1 MNESATRCGYVAIIG
16 RPNVGKSTLL
26 NHLLGQKISITSRK
40 PQTTRHS
47 VLGIRTEAASQCV
60 FVDTPGLH
68 KNFTTSAVNRYM
80 NRTAR
85 SVIDDVDLVLFV
97 VDRNQWGEEEQWI
110 AQMLANSEVP
120 VLLVINKIDLL
131 KDRQTLL
138 PFIQDLQNKYSF
150 ASYLPV
156 ASLHGEYLNEL
167 QQEVVARM
175 PEGPF
180 HFPEDQLT
188 DKSERFL
195 VSELIREKLVRQLG
209 KELPYETAVEIEQF
223 KSGDKLLDIAATIYV
238 ERAGQKAIIIGKQGS
253 RLRSIGSQA
262 RADMEAMFET
272 KVMLRLWVKVKQ
284 GWSNDERALKS
295 LGFD

>member
-1 MNESATRCGYVAIIG
+1 MTDSVTRCGYVAIVG

-26 NHLLGQKISITSRK
+26 NHLLGQKLSITSRK

-47 VLGIRTEAASQCV
+47 VLGIRTEHSSQCV

-68 KNFTTSAVNRYM
+68 RNFTTSAVNRYM

-97 VDRNQWGEEEQWI
+97 VDRTQWGEEEEWI
-110 AQMLANSEVP
+110 AKMLADGSAP
-120 VLLVINKIDLL
+120 VLLVINKIDLM

-138 PFIQDLQNKYSF
+138 PFIQNLQSEHKF

-156 ASLHGEYLNEL
+156 ASLHGEYLREL
-167 QQEVVARM
+167 QEEVVARM

-180 HFPEDQLT
+180 HFPEDQIT

-223 KSGDKLLDIAATIYV
+223 KSDERLLDIAATIYV
-238 ERAGQKAIIIGKQGS
+238 ERPGQKAIIIGKQGA
-253 RLRSIGSQA
+253 RLRTIGSEA

-295 LGFD
+295 LGVD